1 EWTALVFSPCL
12 NNYVGSV
19 TKWKQGR
26 RQASGRTRHLGG
38 NQVHYL
44 RLNIPT
50 SAEVLRGFGTKKSD
64 EEVTCFR
71 DIKPGAPHHYLV
83 VPTKHVGDC
92 KSLNKQHVP
101 LVEKMVETGKKILQK
116 NNVLDLSDVRFGF
129 HWPPFCSVSH
139 LHLHVLAPASQMGLM
154 SSLFYRLNSYWFV
167 TADQLIQHLNSKGE
181 AN

>member
-1 EWTALVFSPCL
+1 MATNGGSEPANDDISKTNLHQGDGYDRKCTFCKIVNKEVATELL
-12 NNYVGSV
+12 YV
-19 TKWKQGR
+19 
-26 RQASGRTRHLGG
+26 
-38 NQVHYL
+38 
-44 RLNIPT
+44 
-50 SAEVLRGFGTKKSD
+50 D

-167 TADQLIQHLNSKGE
+167 TVSPF
-181 AN
+181 